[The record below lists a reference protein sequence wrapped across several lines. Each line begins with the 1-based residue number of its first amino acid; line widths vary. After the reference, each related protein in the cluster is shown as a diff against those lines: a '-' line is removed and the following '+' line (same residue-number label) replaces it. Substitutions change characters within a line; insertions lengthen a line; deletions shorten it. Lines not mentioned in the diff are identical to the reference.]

1 MANGLVHRFMNILS
15 YSAKN
20 APLPV
25 AAPIRAAR
33 VSKRLMS
40 GVGIPE
46 SEAKVGEV
54 GTARVGGIR
63 EIGAAQEVERDPH
76 GAGQEGGGKADAG
89 SGFDEIGPV
98 LALDVAGDVGVPVEL
113 CVAAESVAQAG
124 LAVDQEIVEAA
135 HKNRIEAG
143 IDEPA

>member
-1 MANGLVHRFMNILS
+1 MANGLVHRFMNTLS
-15 YSAKN
+15 YSAKT
-20 APLPV
+20 APLRSRLRSEP
-25 AAPIRAAR
+25 RASASGLAIGER
-33 VSKRLMS
+33 GSKTAWLAS

-98 LALDVAGDVGVPVEL
+98 LALDV
-113 CVAAESVAQAG
+113 
-124 LAVDQEIVEAA
+124 EIGRA
-135 HKNRIEAG
+135 HV
-143 IDEPA
+143 